1 MLYKYL
7 RADYGMQAIEHNR
20 LKVSHPYNLND
31 IYDCWPKIIYDRSF
45 DSAKNEAFEEE
56 FIRNVHA
63 DVGLGCYCGDATK
76 LLLWSHYGDSHKGIA
91 LGFDLPIGRPF
102 CNLSEPSDRRIILKV
117 DYPNSNARKVIDW
130 QTEVAPFPEDQHLQ
144 KVMQAGFTVKG
155 WDWKYEEEYREFVFL
170 NECIPSGTLY
180 FSQILQGSLREVI
193 LGAHCSLKPL
203 FVKHLINH
211 VHKFQPE
218 VKLSRARPHRDSFS
232 MIIDNALP

>member
-1 MLYKYL
+1 
-7 RADYGMQAIEHNR
+7 MQAIEHKR

-31 IYDCWPKIIYDRSF
+31 IYDCWPKIIFDRSF

-63 DVGLGCYCGDATK
+63 DVGLGCYCGDATN

-102 CNLSEPSDRRIILKV
+102 RNPLEPSDRRIIVKV
-117 DYPNSNARKVIDW
+117 DYPRSNTRKVIDW
-130 QTEVAPFPEDQHLQ
+130 QTEVAPFPEDQHFL
-144 KVMQAGFTVKG
+144 KVMEAGFTVKG

-193 LGAHCSLKPL
+193 LGARCSLNPL
-203 FVKHLINH
+203 FVRRLNNR
-211 VHKFQPE
+211 VDPYQEGPR
-218 VKLSRARPHRDSFS
+218 VLRVRSDPDSFK
-232 MIIDNALP
+232 MIIENALP